1 MRKFLLFF
9 VLLLSLSCA
18 KAQEKNYTLLVSMDG
33 FRWDYSEMYRTPFLD
48 SLGRVGVYA
57 QMVPSFPSKTFPNH
71 YTICTG
77 LVPDHHGIIA
87 NKFYHRER
95 QQWFSLSDLET
106 KFDGSFY
113 GGEPI
118 WVTAHNQGLRTGVV
132 YWPGSDT
139 EIKGVRPDTYH
150 KFIKGETLTFEER
163 LDEVERLLTL
173 SEDKRP
179 DLVMLYFDEPDHDG
193 HFSNPYS
200 AVTRATVERM
210 DSLMSVLYQKLQTLP
225 IAGHLNIIITSDHGM
240 TPTSPRRLVKISE
253 YLKPEWVERY
263 DYSLPTH
270 IEAAPG
276 CADSIVQVLSQVPHI
291 RAWKRGEVP
300 AYLQFGNNPNCG
312 DVIVNPDLGWV
323 IGDVY
328 ALAPGQHGYD
338 PYENDM
344 QVLFRAIGPA
354 FKPEYQK
361 PDLFQN
367 TAIYPL
373 LCHLLGITPAPMDG
387 NLDDIKDILVGSEGI
402 E

>member
-1 MRKFLLFF
+1 MRKFLI
-9 VLLLSLSCA
+9 LLSFFLSAVCLH
-18 KAQEKNYTLLVSMDG
+18 AQDKNYTLIVSMDG

-57 QMVPSFPSKTFPNH
+57 QMMPSFPSKTFPNH
-71 YTICTG
+71 YTLATG

-95 QQWFSLSDLET
+95 QEWFSLSDLEK
-106 KFDGSFY
+106 KFDGTFY

-150 KFIKGETLTFEER
+150 QFIKGQTLSFEDR
-163 LDEVERLLTL
+163 LDEVERLFTLPL
-173 SEDKRP
+173 SERP
-179 DLVMLYFDEPDHDG
+179 DLVMLYFDEPDYSG
-193 HFSNPYS
+193 HWHLPYS
-200 AVTRATVERM
+200 AHTRGTIEHM
-210 DSLMSVLYQKLQTLP
+210 DSLMCTLYQMLQRLP
-225 IAGHLNIIITSDHGM
+225 IFDRLNIIITSDHGM
-240 TPTSPRRLVKISE
+240 TPTSERRLVRISE

-270 IEAAPG
+270 IEARPG
-276 CADSIVQVLSQVPHI
+276 CADSIVMALKDVPHI
-291 RAWKRGEVP
+291 RAWKRGELP

-338 PYENDM
+338 PTEHDM

-354 FKPEYQK
+354 FKTEYQK
-361 PDLFQN
+361 PELFQN

-373 LCHLLGITPAPMDG
+373 LCHLLGIQPAPVDG
-387 NLDDIKDILVGSEGI
+387 RLEDIQDILK
-402 E
+402 